1 MSMSISSIVL
11 FCKMLKISSKDISTA
26 KQLSQLV
33 GQMQ

>member
-1 MSMSISSIVL
+1 MSISSIVL
-11 FCKMLKISSKDISTA
+11 FRKMLKISSMDISTA